1 MEEIAKQPFE
11 QEDERRAF
19 FFAGGLWSVLD
30 SLMMAA
36 PLPD

>member
-1 MEEIAKQPFE
+1 MEEIAKQPFQ
-11 QEDERRAF
+11 QEDELQA